1 MNSSAWQLPGLRRFL
16 GVQRVAEIK
25 ADVLQIERL
34 RLAAWMRLNGQRL
47 LARHLEGDGR
57 VIYLFERSQ
66 ITDELMRQWEEKAPR
81 TLLLS
86 RFSSIVLLR
95 LKKRSECAGRP
106 VFQHG

>member
-1 MNSSAWQLPGLRRFL
+1 M
-16 GVQRVAEIK
+16 AEIK

-86 RFSSIVLLR
+86 RFSSIVSFEIQKAVRMRRAAGLPTR
-95 LKKRSECAGRP
+95 LTSTEKS
-106 VFQHG
+106 